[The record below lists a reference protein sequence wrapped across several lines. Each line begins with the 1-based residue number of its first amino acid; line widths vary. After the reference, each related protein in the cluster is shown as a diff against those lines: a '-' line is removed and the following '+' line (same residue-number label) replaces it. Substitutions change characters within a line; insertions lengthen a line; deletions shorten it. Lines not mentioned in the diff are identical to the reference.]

1 MHRVKDS
8 NLLVEAFDVDRI
20 YLRHKNQGLAPDYRV
35 KFIIIIIIIIWKK
48 KEYLHY
54 ECFHDDS
61 FFHEI
66 SRNHTSQEIC
76 IHIEAHSAN

>member
-35 KFIIIIIIIIWKK
+35 RIITCKNNTSSLNNSEFMTVFRDSCMKLTIKQKK
-48 KEYLHY
+48 QNKL
-54 ECFHDDS
+54 
-61 FFHEI
+61 
-66 SRNHTSQEIC
+66 RGL
-76 IHIEAHSAN
+76 